1 MAPIRQRRTTFW
13 RYNLFLEFSALL
25 LISAILFLTI
35 WLAMGEL
42 GQRYLQ
48 LRLADAN
55 KVDLFIGK
63 QLDEA
68 RQDVER
74 FIALPEPS
82 RSPEVLRFLDAFSDL
97 YRLDEKLRVARM
109 YKATAGSRVFVGF
122 SLSGGKLGGYLRT
135 LDARAAFSDIM
146 RGYEDD
152 APSVYLA
159 LRSAGDLYLGRLN
172 LSYVQDFLSEFS
184 RFAGTPLMLVASDG
198 FVMLS
203 GDADLKFPSIDLK
216 HWAGAPSARRT
227 LHARGQDWIPLISTR
242 ITLGARIVTLIPT
255 QPLET
260 QRSILLLATLGFL
273 AGMILLVYLKNRRLN
288 RLLLQ
293 PVAAF
298 AERMRDLERGR
309 PLAGEPSGQRFV
321 EIDSIH
327 TRFRTMAEAIAQRER
342 SLRESEE
349 KFRLAFDNANTGM
362 CLVDPQGRLLQ
373 VNDKMTAIFGYRQ
386 QELEGMSVNDLAVP
400 EDLGLSPGYM
410 GQAVRGEGDSATFE
424 KRYRHRHGQIIDC
437 QIASSLVRDAQ
448 GQPRYFISQVQ
459 DVSERRRH
467 EQELQQARDA
477 AELANRAKSA
487 FLANMS
493 HEIRTPLNAI
503 LGFAQVLMR
512 APELSAEHGNQLAT
526 ILRSGQHLL
535 ALLNDIL
542 DMAKIEA
549 GRLTCERAPFDP
561 AALIRETEAIFRPRA
576 HDQGLTLSVATH
588 QLPRRVAGD
597 ALKLRQVLI
606 NLVSNAI
613 KFTRSGTVILSA
625 EGRGGDRI
633 HFSVAD
639 TGIGIAP
646 DELERIFD
654 PFTQAESGRVTP
666 GGTGLGL
673 ALSRQFVRL
682 MGGAL
687 SVTSVPGQGS
697 RFTFALTLPPV
708 DVAEPAPLAP
718 RGRILGLEPDQPL
731 QRVLVADDL
740 EDNRAPL
747 CALLNALNPRPPV
760 LEIREAANGRE
771 AVEIW
776 ETWQPQ
782 VIFMDMRMPV
792 MSGEEATRAIKARM
806 RERSEAVRSIVVAL
820 TASAFDEQRDH
831 FLAIGCDA
839 FARKPFE
846 ADELLDLLE
855 RHAGLRLTR
864 DTAPPPT
871 PSLSPAVAAERL
883 AACPA
888 EWRAALEQ
896 AVELADF
903 ERIGALLEGIRGRDS
918 ALEHTLAHWAYTFDL
933 ERFMAL
939 CADAGRRS
947 GLPGDARSEPD

>member
-13 RYNLFLEFSALL
+13 RYNLFLEISALL

-82 RSPEVLRFLDAFSDL
+82 RSPEVLRFLGAFSDL

-109 YKATAGSRVFVGF
+109 YQATAGSRVFVGF

-135 LDARAAFSDIM
+135 RDARAAFSDIM

-203 GDADLKFPSIDLK
+203 GDADLRFSSIDLK
-216 HWAGAPSARRT
+216 RWAGAPSARLT

-242 ITLGARIVTLIPT
+242 ITLGARIVTLIST

-260 QRSILLLATLGFL
+260 QRGILLLAALGFL
-273 AGMILLVYLKNRRLN
+273 AGMILLVYLKNRRMNHLI
-288 RLLLQ
+288 LQ
-293 PVAAF
+293 PIAAF
-298 AERMRDLERGR
+298 AERMRDLEQGR
-309 PLAGEPSGQRFV
+309 PLAGEPGSGQRFV

-327 TRFRTMAEAIAQRER
+327 TRFRNMAEAIAQRER

-400 EDLGLSPGYM
+400 EDLGLSPGYID
-410 GQAVRGEGDSATFE
+410 QAVRGEGDSTTFE
-424 KRYRHRHGQIIDC
+424 KRYRHRQGQIIDC

-459 DVSERRRH
+459 DISERRRY

-512 APELSAEHGNQLAT
+512 APELSAEHRNQLAT

-542 DMAKIEA
+542 DIAKIEA

-576 HDQGLTLSVATH
+576 HDQGLALSVAIH

-625 EGRGGDRI
+625 EGRGGERI

-639 TGIGIAP
+639 TGMGIAP
-646 DELERIFD
+646 DELDRIFD
-654 PFTQAESGRVTP
+654 PFTQAESGRVTQ

-687 SVTSVPGQGS
+687 SVASVPGQGS

-708 DVAEPAPLAP
+708 AVAEPAPLAP

-776 ETWQPQ
+776 KTWQPQ

-806 RERSEAVRSIVVAL
+806 RERPKAVRSIVVAL

-846 ADELLDLLE
+846 ADELLDILE
-855 RHAGLRLTR
+855 RHAGLRLAR
-864 DTAPPPT
+864 DTAPPPAPPT

-883 AACPA
+883 AAYPA

-903 ERIGALLEGIRGRDS
+903 ERISALLEAIRGRDP
-918 ALEHTLAHWAYTFDL
+918 ALEKTLGHWAYRFDL
-933 ERFMAL
+933 ESFMAL
-939 CADAGRRS
+939 YAGHRRS
-947 GLPGDARSEPD
+947 RDA